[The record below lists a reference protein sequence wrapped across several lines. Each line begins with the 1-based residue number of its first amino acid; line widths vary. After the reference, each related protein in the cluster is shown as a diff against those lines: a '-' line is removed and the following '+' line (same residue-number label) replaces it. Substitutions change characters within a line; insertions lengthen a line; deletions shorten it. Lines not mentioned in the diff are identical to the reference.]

1 MKSKKIKN
9 ASILGIIGN
18 LFLLIIKG
26 AIGYLTNS
34 RAMIA
39 DALNSAGDI
48 FTSLMTFIGN
58 KIASKPIDD
67 DHNLGHG
74 KAEYIYSML
83 ISVTMIFMSIMI
95 FKDSIITL
103 ISKNTYEYSNWLV
116 IICITT
122 IIVKLSLYIYTN
134 NLSKKYNNL
143 LIKASSK
150 DHLIDSI
157 ITFFNLISCILAK
170 SNIYLLDPIVGIGIS
185 IWIAYTAI
193 TIFNESYNVL
203 MDKSI
208 SNDTKQKVLDTIK
221 KYKEIK
227 KINHFNSTP
236 IGYQYQISFTIF
248 VDGNLTTYQSHEIA
262 DRLEKEIT
270 KNNDDIY
277 LTVIHV
283 NPIEINK
290 NIRTKTNLKNKR

>member
-1 MKSKKIKN
+1 MNKSKKIKI

-18 LFLLIIKG
+18 LFLSIIKG
-26 AIGYLTNS
+26 IIGFYTNS

-39 DALNSAGDI
+39 DAFNSAGDI

-58 KIASKPIDD
+58 KIASKPRDD

-83 ISVTMIFMSIMI
+83 ISITMIFMALMI
-95 FKDSIITL
+95 FKDSITTL
-103 ISKNTYEYSNWLV
+103 INKTTYEYSGWLV
-116 IICITT
+116 IICIIT
-122 IIVKLSLYIYTN
+122 IIVKLSLYVYTN
-134 NLSKKYNNL
+134 KLAKTYNNL
-143 LIKASSK
+143 LIKSSSK

-157 ITFFNLISCILAK
+157 ITFFNLISCLLAK
-170 SNIYLLDPIVGIGIS
+170 ANIYILDPIVGIGIS
-185 IWIAYTAI
+185 IWIIYTAI
-193 TIFNESYNVL
+193 TIFKESYNVL

-208 SNDTKQKVLDTIK
+208 SNETKQKVLDTIK
-221 KYKEIK
+221 KHEEIK

-248 VDGNLTTYQSHEIA
+248 VDGNLSTYESHAIA
-262 DRLEKEIT
+262 DKLEKEIT

-283 NPIEINK
+283 NPIDLNRDLRIK
-290 NIRTKTNLKNKR
+290 K